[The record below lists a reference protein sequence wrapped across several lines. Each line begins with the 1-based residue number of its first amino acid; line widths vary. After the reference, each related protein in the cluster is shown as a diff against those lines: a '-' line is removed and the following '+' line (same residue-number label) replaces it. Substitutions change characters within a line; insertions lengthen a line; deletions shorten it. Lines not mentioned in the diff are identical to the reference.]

1 MYLLASDNV
10 VSLSLC
16 ALVHC
21 ELLGKVVSSFIT
33 RSFHSSYADED
44 CDSLALC
51 DPLQKMNYEVDSLPE
66 SCFDSGLSTLRD
78 SNECDSEMD
87 YKHQRGF
94 QSLHGTQ
101 EGLGGDASDTDVS
114 SKPWH
119 SDAFL

>member
-1 MYLLASDNV
+1 MYLLARDNV

-16 ALVHC
+16 AFVHF
-21 ELLGKVVSSFIT
+21 ELLGKAVSFFVT

-51 DPLQKMNYEVDSLPE
+51 DPLQKMNYEVDSLSE

-78 SNECDSEMD
+78 SNECDSEAD

-101 EGLGGDASDTDVS
+101 EKLGGDASDTDVS
-114 SKPWH
+114 QKP
-119 SDAFL
+119 